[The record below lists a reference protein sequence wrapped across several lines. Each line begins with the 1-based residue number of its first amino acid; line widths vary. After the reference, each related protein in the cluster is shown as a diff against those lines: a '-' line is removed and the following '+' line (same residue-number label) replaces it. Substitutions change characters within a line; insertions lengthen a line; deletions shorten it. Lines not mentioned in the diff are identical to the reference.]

1 MTTLGAKQ
9 SDAILNPTGI
19 SLIATMLHKNLPFKL
34 SYNVAMKRI
43 CFVTVYRYDIHQPYA
58 PSQPMRSQAGPLCP
72 HPSVLLVRRAG
83 ALAALRG
90 TQKLNMANKFLVV
103 CLPILICLVG
113 LIGILLVS
121 LPARD
126 VGEKT
131 KFKYGVVLDA
141 GSSHTALFVYKWPA
155 DKENDTGIVTEHSM
169 CDVQGPGISSYWQDP
184 PKAGKSLEE
193 CLNQAVRDIPAER
206 HVMTPIYL
214 GATAG
219 MRLLNWTDQ
228 ASSDKVLDAVSA
240 TIKSY
245 PFNFR
250 GAKILSGQDEGVF
263 GWVTANYLLEKFI
276 KYSWI
281 GQWFQPRK
289 GTLGA
294 MDLGG
299 ASTQITFET
308 TDKIEN
314 FEDEVNLRLYGQSY
328 RVYTHSFL
336 CYGRDQVLMRI
347 YSKVIKSQGYK
358 AAMNNPCWPTG
369 YTEKILLSSVYD
381 SPCTANERPSQYDPA
396 AQVNMTGTGNGA
408 ECRKHVE
415 SIFQFSSCSFSSC
428 SFDNVFQ
435 PKVTGNFIA
444 FSAFFYTVDF
454 MRTVMKLPVNSIT
467 DLDTATNTICNSTW
481 DELMAKAPTL
491 QKLLN
496 SYCPTANFVYEI
508 ISRGYKF
515 TEDSFPNISFQ
526 KKAGDTSIGWA
537 LGYMLNLTNMI
548 PAEQPSIL
556 KGIEYNS
563 WVGVIFLFL
572 LVILLSLGLL
582 CTFIRFKKAGQSL

>member
-1 MTTLGAKQ
+1 
-9 SDAILNPTGI
+9 
-19 SLIATMLHKNLPFKL
+19 
-34 SYNVAMKRI
+34 
-43 CFVTVYRYDIHQPYA
+43 
-58 PSQPMRSQAGPLCP
+58 
-72 HPSVLLVRRAG
+72 
-83 ALAALRG
+83 
-90 TQKLNMANKFLVV
+90 MANKYLAVL
-103 CLPILICLVG
+103 LPILICLAG

-126 VGEKT
+126 VGENPKY
-131 KFKYGVVLDA
+131 KYGVVLDA

-155 DKENDTGIVTEHSM
+155 DKENDTGIVSEHSM

-184 PKAGKSLEE
+184 PKAGKSLEV
-193 CLNQAVRDIPAER
+193 CLNQAVRDVPSNR
-206 HVMTPIYL
+206 HALTPIYL

-219 MRLLNWTDQ
+219 MRLLNWTDPV
-228 ASSDKVLDAVSA
+228 SSDKVLAAVSA

-250 GAKILSGQDEGVF
+250 GARILSGQDEGVF

-276 KYSWI
+276 KYNWI

-308 TDKIEN
+308 ADKIEN
-314 FEDEVNLRLYGQSY
+314 PEDEVTLRLYGQSY

-347 YSKVIKSQGYK
+347 FSKVIMSQGYK
-358 AAMNNPCWPTG
+358 AKVDNPCWPTG
-369 YTEKILLSSVYD
+369 YSETMPLSSVYE
-381 SPCTANERPSQYDPA
+381 SPCTANERPNGYNPA
-396 AQVNMTGTGNGA
+396 TPVTMTGTGNA
-408 ECRKHVE
+408 AQCRKHVE
-415 SIFQFSSCSFSSC
+415 SLFQFSSCSFTSC
-428 SFDNVFQ
+428 SFDSVFQ
-435 PKVTGNFIA
+435 PNVTGNFIA

-454 MRTVMKLPVNSIT
+454 IKNVMKMPVNSIA
-467 DLDTATNTICNSTW
+467 DLDNATNTICSSTW
-481 DELMAKAPTL
+481 DQLKAKAPTL
-491 QKLLN
+491 EKLLN
-496 SYCPTANFVYEI
+496 SYCPTANFIYEI

-537 LGYMLNLTNMI
+537 LGYMLNLSNMI
-548 PAEQPSIL
+548 PAEKPSIL
-556 KGIEYNS
+556 KAIDISS
-563 WVGVIFLFL
+563 WAGVIFLFL
-572 LVILLSLGLL
+572 LVILLSLALL
-582 CTFIRFKKAGQSL
+582 CTFIRFNKGDQSL

>member
-347 YSKVIKSQGYK
+347 YSKVIK
-358 AAMNNPCWPTG
+358 
-369 YTEKILLSSVYD
+369 
-381 SPCTANERPSQYDPA
+381 
-396 AQVNMTGTGNGA
+396 
-408 ECRKHVE
+408 
-415 SIFQFSSCSFSSC
+415 
-428 SFDNVFQ
+428 
-435 PKVTGNFIA
+435 A